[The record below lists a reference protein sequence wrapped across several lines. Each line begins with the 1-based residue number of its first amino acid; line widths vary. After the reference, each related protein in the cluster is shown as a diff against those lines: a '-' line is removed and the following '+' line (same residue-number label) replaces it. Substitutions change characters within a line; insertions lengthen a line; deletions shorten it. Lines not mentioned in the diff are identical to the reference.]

1 MFELHL
7 AERFDMAFKPGVME
21 VTIDGITITRK
32 EVGDTTFFCKNHIC
46 MAVMETGLGANE
58 CTIYDLL
65 EFK

>member
-7 AERFDMAFKPGVME
+7 CERFDMAFKPGVNE

-32 EVGDTTFFCKNHIC
+32 YIGDTTFFCKNHIC
-46 MAVMETGLGANE
+46 MAVMEDGLGANE
-58 CTIYDLL
+58 RAIYDLL